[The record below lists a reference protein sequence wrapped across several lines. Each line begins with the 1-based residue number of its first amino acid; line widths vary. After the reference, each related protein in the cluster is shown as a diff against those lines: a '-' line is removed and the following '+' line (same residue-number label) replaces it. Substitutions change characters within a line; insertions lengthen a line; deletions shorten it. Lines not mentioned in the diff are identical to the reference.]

1 MLLAVVVAA
10 LVRVGEQKQKEV
22 LCHDDD
28 GNALKIHTSLKWHYM
43 YEQSIEQTVLGKEG
57 SMLLGG
63 TNT

>member
-57 SMLLGG
+57 LLLGG